1 MNDKQNDTNNLVWS
15 YVGEWFKRLDNE
27 RMIAIAQ
34 NNPNYF
40 MSQIAQKEAFNIIDL
55 LKENNYQFN
64 NKILKLI
71 SESNLKDNA
80 FRETAK
86 YLNQSDDKLSAGS
99 FITGNIVKEGKLA
112 EMIIGNKKNG
122 DK

>member
-1 MNDKQNDTNNLVWS
+1 MNNDKQNDSTNLVWS
-15 YVGEWFKRLDNE
+15 YVGEWFKRIDNE

-40 MSQIAQKEAFNIIDL
+40 LSQFAQKEAFEIIEAL
-55 LKENNYQFN
+55 ENNKWEFDDN
-64 NKILKLI
+64 ILELI
-71 SESNLKDNA
+71 SESNKKDNA

-99 FITGNIVKEGKLA
+99 FITGNIVKTGKLG
-112 EMIIGNKKNG
+112 EMIIGEEKNG
-122 DK
+122 